1 MHVALYDQYG
11 HNLTNKCHLRGH
23 EIHNFSKVFF
33 AYYYM
38 YYKVIL
44 STSHHG
50 VEQNILK
57 EIKKPFYNFSCK
69 FTTND
74 IEQRPT
80 SIGYLSD

>member
-1 MHVALYDQYG
+1 MHVALYDEYG
-11 HNLTNKCHLRGH
+11 HILTIKGYLRGH

-44 STSHHG
+44 STSHRG

-57 EIKKPFYNFSCK
+57 EIKKIFYNFSCK

-74 IEQRPT
+74 DEQRPT
-80 SIGYLSD
+80 SIGNLSD